1 MTIGL
6 SCYHHGCLWD
16 TDLQLKSCQFTTKEC
31 LHSALI
37 GAWIGQI
44 TKATHSMVSKRSPR
58 SQTISEGVHEAHR
71 SYTPPESPSDSSLME
86 TRIATLRQNRNQE
99 HLRPQSILIPL
110 SSPGIKGKQLQLARQ
125 NSFSWKQTG
134 LHNVE
139 HITMRDYA

>member
-1 MTIGL
+1 MGACETLI
-6 SCYHHGCLWD
+6 HIKPVNAQQ
-16 TDLQLKSCQFTTKEC
+16 TEC
-31 LHSALI
+31 IHSALI
-37 GAWIGQI
+37 GARIGRM

-99 HLRPQSILIPL
+99 HLRPQSILIPP
-110 SSPGIKGKQLQLARQ
+110 SSPGIKRKPLQLARQ

-139 HITMRDYA
+139 HITMRVYE